1 MVKKNVPKK
10 LTFISIYFLGINGI
24 IGSGAFLLPQ
34 SIYKDM
40 KLLSVVVLLT
50 DSGINCTVLC
60 RFSKPIHW
68 FGCCVVIFL

>member
-1 MVKKNVPKK
+1 MVKKTVPKK

-40 KLLSVVVLLT
+40 NLLSVVVML
-50 DSGINCTVLC
+50 SAAITVGLIALC
-60 RFSKPIHW
+60 LSLIH
-68 FGCCVVIFL
+68 I